1 MITLYTFGPNFGLP
15 DPSPF
20 VMKTEVHL
28 KMAGL
33 AYQCELGGLPNAPKG
48 KLPFIADG
56 GVVVADSVFI
66 RTYLEK
72 TYGLDFD
79 EGLGREQRA
88 LAWTVERMVEDH
100 LYWIMVRSRWIPDEN
115 FAKGPA
121 SFFDGVPEAMRDAVR
136 DQARKDVAGRLYG
149 HGLGRHS
156 EEEIADLAAT
166 SLDALATIL
175 GDKPY
180 LAGQRPCGADAS
192 LFGFLAGVMTPLFDT
207 QVRKA
212 AMAHGNL
219 VAYRDRMM
227 ARYYPEFALA
237 PAPLETV

>member
-149 HGLGRHS
+149 HGLGRHGRQQGDEAGKGEQS
-156 EEEIADLAAT
+156 LSVHGRNSCVGTHAVQPAGHAVTSAGSHRPGCVRDAAAF
-166 SLDALATIL
+166 SCP
-175 GDKPY
+175 G
-180 LAGQRPCGADAS
+180 
-192 LFGFLAGVMTPLFDT
+192 
-207 QVRKA
+207 
-212 AMAHGNL
+212 
-219 VAYRDRMM
+219 
-227 ARYYPEFALA
+227 
-237 PAPLETV
+237 